1 MIHLTDEQL
10 NEYLDNET
18 KERVRIEAHLSSCD
32 ECAARLSALQSLFVE
47 IESLPE
53 LTLTRDLAV
62 RFAPSPNPPVPQ
74 LPNWLTLTAS
84 LQAAFAL
91 IAIIITAPMVI
102 NLLPAIQT
110 PSLTD
115 VFIQVQSQWTAW
127 LDMLSQFQVPVMPE
141 IPVIE
146 LSSLV
151 IAFTLVGVSLLWL
164 VGNGLLLR
172 NQIK

>member
-1 MIHLTDEQL
+1 MTHLTDEQL
-10 NEYLDNET
+10 NEYLDNEST
-18 KERVRIEAHLSSCD
+18 ERVQLEAHLSSCD
-32 ECAARLSALQSLFVE
+32 DCATRLTALQALFAE

-53 LTLTRDLAV
+53 LELTQSIAA
-62 RFAPSPNPPVPQ
+62 RFDPSPGLSVPQ
-74 LPNWLTLTAS
+74 LPRWLTLTET
-84 LQAAFAL
+84 LQAAIAL
-91 IAIIITAPMVI
+91 ISIILAAPMVM
-102 NLLPAIQT
+102 NLLPAIQM
-110 PSLTD
+110 PSLTN
-115 VFIQVQSQWTAW
+115 VFIQVQSQWAAW